1 MPSTDGSS
9 PAGSSRSASLTRLLV
24 VDAGDE
30 SAFRPLNG
38 VGGIPGPVAG
48 HPQFPDMTPLWREA
62 GVTVVRSFDWV
73 SRLDTRGDPRSLFP
87 DWDAPVD
94 DPASY
99 NFAATDA
106 WVEAVHAIGA
116 EVMFTVASS
125 IPSNKLPAHD
135 LDLYGRVV
143 EHIVRHYSQG
153 WAGGPSKPIR
163 IYEFGDQPDLGQL
176 HFAGRPEEFYAM
188 YRAFCE
194 AVRRVDRS
202 LTVGG
207 PANAFPLEADAPYR
221 EGFLGFVREHELP
234 LDFFSFL
241 WFTDGT
247 RDPLDYRYVSAE
259 LRALLDRHGFPDT
272 DLTLCYWN
280 YLAVPSSSAPAA
292 EKGAFQAATAIHLQD
307 TVIDHAFFFRA
318 DSGRDPHYG
327 FVDPGGVGTAD
338 GGPDERSRA
347 LALAGRALR
356 GHRLAVTGGDE
367 SGLTCAA
374 GRDGDVVRVLVA
386 NYVAPDSALVERAE
400 DRFTFRIP
408 IGAERIELG
417 LTLPPQRRELASA
430 GVGSVRVEIRNLP
443 WAGRTVSATRTST
456 TGDVDGPLDLR
467 VSDAGGVQLDLDLAP
482 QAVVLVEL
490 RAPARPDAP
499 HHGDAVGVPA

>member
-1 MPSTDGSS
+1 MPSTDESS
-9 PAGSSRSASLTRLLV
+9 STDAPPSTSGTRLLV

-38 VGGIPGPVAG
+38 VGGIPGPATG
-48 HPQFPDMTPLWREA
+48 YPQFPDMTPLWREA

-73 SRLDTRGDPRSLFP
+73 SRLDTRDDPRSLFP

-99 NFAATDA
+99 NFAATDE
-106 WVEAVHAIGA
+106 WVEAVHSVGA
-116 EVMFTVASS
+116 DVMFTVASS

-135 LDLYGRVV
+135 IDLYGRVV
-143 EHIVRHYSQG
+143 EHVVRHYSQG

-163 IYEFGDQPDLGQL
+163 IYEFGDQPDLGPL

-194 AVRRVDRS
+194 AVRRVDPS
-202 LTVGG
+202 LTIGG

-221 EGFLGFVREHELP
+221 EGFLEFVREHALP

-241 WFTDGT
+241 WFTDGS
-247 RDPLDYRYVSAE
+247 RDPLDYRYVSTE
-259 LRALLDRHGFPDT
+259 LRALLDRHGFTDT

-292 EKGAFQAATAIHLQD
+292 EKGAFQAATAIYLQD

-318 DSGRDPHYG
+318 DRGRDPHYG

-338 GGPDERSRA
+338 GAPDERSRA

-356 GHRLAVTGGDE
+356 GRRLAVTGGDE
-367 SGLTCAA
+367 SGLACAA

-386 NYVAPDSALVERAE
+386 DYVAPDVALAERAE

-417 LTLPPQRRELASA
+417 LTLPPQRRALASA
-430 GVGSVRVEIRNLP
+430 GVASARVHIRDLP
-443 WAGRTVSATRTST
+443 WAGRTVSVTRTSI
-456 TGDVDGPLDLR
+456 TGAVDGPSDVR
-467 VSDAGGVQLDLDLAP
+467 ISDAGDIQLDLDLVP
-482 QAVVLVEL
+482 QSVFLLEL
-490 RAPARPDAP
+490 QAC
-499 HHGDAVGVPA
+499 

>member
-1 MPSTDGSS
+1 MSHPDA
-9 PAGSSRSASLTRLLV
+9 PAPAPAAAPAASRTRTLV
-24 VDAGDE
+24 VDAGSQ

-38 VGGIPGPVAG
+38 VGGVPGPVDEY
-48 HPQFPDMTPLWREA
+48 PEFPDMTPLWHDA

-73 SRLDTRGDPRSLFP
+73 SRLDTRDNPTSLFP
-87 DWDAPVD
+87 DWSADVD

-99 NFAATDA
+99 NFAATDQ
-106 WVEAVHAIGA
+106 WVQSVHDIGA

-125 IPSNKLPAHD
+125 IPRNKLPAED
-135 LDLYGRVV
+135 VELYGRVV

-153 WAGGPSKPIR
+153 WADGPAKPIR
-163 IYEFGDQPDLGQL
+163 IYEFGDQPDFGPL

-194 AVRRVDRS
+194 AVHRVDPT

-207 PANAFPLEADAPYR
+207 PATAFPLEADAPYR
-221 EGFLGFVREHELP
+221 EGFLTFVRENELP

-241 WFTDGT
+241 WFTDGS
-247 RDPLDYRYVSAE
+247 RDPLDYRHVSGQ
-259 LRALLDRHGFPDT
+259 LRAVLDSHGFADT

-292 EKGAFQAATAIHLQD
+292 EKGAFQAATAVYLQD

-327 FVDPGGVGTAD
+327 FVDPGGVGDVD
-338 GGPDERSRA
+338 GLPDERSRA
-347 LALAGRALR
+347 LALAGRAMR

-367 SGLTCAA
+367 SGLASIA
-374 GRDGDVVRVLVA
+374 GREEDCVRVLVA
-386 NYVAPDSALVERAE
+386 NFVAPDSALAPRDE

-408 IGAERIELG
+408 IGEQRIELG
-417 LTLPPQRRELASA
+417 LNLPPQRADLASA
-430 GVGSVRVEIRNLP
+430 GVEAVVIDLHQLP
-443 WAGRTVSATRTST
+443 WAGRTVYATIASMSGAVEGRREVT
-456 TGDVDGPLDLR
+456 
-467 VSDAGGVQLDLDLAP
+467 VSDAGDAQLELALPP
-482 QAVVLVEL
+482 QSVLLVEL
-490 RAPARPDAP
+490 TA
-499 HHGDAVGVPA
+499 